1 MRHLRPLSIAFVAAL
16 LAGCATAPPPP
27 AEPLRVRVFALNDY
41 HGNLKALPGALRIA
55 DPANPGRTVAVP
67 TGGVDQ
73 LAGLLAQLRQGQ
85 PHHVFVAAGDLVGA
99 TPLLSSAF
107 HDEPT
112 IEALNLLGLEASALG
127 NHELDRGVAEALR
140 RQAGGCHPT
149 DGCKGPAPFAGARFQ
164 YLAANT
170 TVTATGQPLFPPYW
184 VKRFDGVPVG
194 FIGVVLKNT
203 PAVVVPSA
211 VAGLAF
217 GDEADAI
224 NRAVPALR
232 AQGVEAIVVLMHE
245 GGVPGGDYN
254 ECPSITGNLAD
265 LVRRVDK
272 AVDVI
277 VSGHT
282 HRAYNC
288 VIDGRVVTS
297 AQSYGTLLTKIDLT
311 IDPRTR
317 DVLKAEAENLIVRD
331 GAYPRDPKLGALV
344 AAYEER
350 LGPVANRVV
359 TRLGAPFSTRVNEHG
374 ESELGQLIAD
384 AQLAATRGAGAQLAL
399 MNQGGVRAPL
409 GGTDKLAVSYADVF
423 SVQPF
428 ANQLVTVTLTG
439 AQLKRVLER
448 QPFEARRSFLFV
460 SRGFSY
466 RWDLRRPAGDRV
478 IAESLTLDG
487 RPVTPEQKLR
497 VTLNSFIADGG
508 DAFSELRQG
517 SERQAGLLDV
527 EALEQYLAANPG
539 LRPDPVPRVLQLK

>member
-1 MRHLRPLSIAFVAAL
+1 MKHLRPLVFACFAAL
-16 LAGCATAPPPP
+16 LGGCATAPPPP
-27 AEPLRVRVFALNDY
+27 AVPLQVRVLALNDY

-127 NHELDRGVAEALR
+127 NHELDRGPAEALR

-149 DGCKGPAPFAGARFQ
+149 DGCKGPAPYAGARFP

-170 TVTATGQPLFPPYW
+170 IVTATGQPLFPPTW

-211 VAGLAF
+211 IAGLAF
-217 GDEADAI
+217 GDEAEAI

-254 ECPSITGNLAD
+254 ECPSITGGLSE
-265 LVRRVDK
+265 LVRRIDK

-297 AQSYGTLLTKIDLT
+297 AHSYGTLLTKIDLT
-311 IDPRTR
+311 IDRRTR
-317 DVLKAEAENLIVRD
+317 DVVKAEAENLIVRD
-331 GAYPRDPKLGALV
+331 GAWPRDPKLGALV

-359 TRLGAPFSTRVNEHG
+359 TRLGAPFSNRINDNG
-374 ESELGQLIAD
+374 ESELGQLVAD
-384 AQLAATRGAGAQLAL
+384 AQLAATRNAGAQLAL

-409 GGTDKLAVSYADVF
+409 GGADKLDVSFADVF

-428 ANQLVTVTLTG
+428 ANQLVTMTLTG

-466 RWDLRRPAGDRV
+466 RWDLRRPVGDRV
-478 IAESLTLDG
+478 LADSLRLDG
-487 RPVTPEQKLR
+487 QVITPEQKLR
-497 VTLNSFIADGG
+497 VTLNAFIADGG
-508 DAFSELRQG
+508 DSYADLRQG
-517 SERQAGLLDV
+517 TERQAGLVDV

-539 LRPDPVPRVLQLK
+539 LRPDPVPRVIQVK